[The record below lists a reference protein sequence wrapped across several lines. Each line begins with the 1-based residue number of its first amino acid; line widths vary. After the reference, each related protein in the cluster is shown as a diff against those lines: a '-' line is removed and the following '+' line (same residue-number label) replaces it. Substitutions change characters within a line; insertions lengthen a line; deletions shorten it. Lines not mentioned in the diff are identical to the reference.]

1 MRAAS
6 SAPSPSVEPMNTVP
20 SSSMLMSAP
29 VIAMISLI
37 FLPLGPITSPILST
51 GIWIVMIRGAKV
63 LTSPR
68 GSGIVASITSRI
80 CIRASLACCSA
91 LASTSA
97 GMPWTFMSSWIA
109 VTNSSRAG
117 DLEVHVAE
125 RVLRAEDV
133 GQGHVL
139 PVVGDHA
146 HRDAGNRRLDRHTGV
161 HHRQGRPQTLAI
173 DVEPLELMTSD
184 TRRRA

>member
-6 SAPSPSVEPMNTVP
+6 SAPLPSVEPMNTVP

-51 GIWIVMIRGAKV
+51 GIWIVMIRGAKE

-97 GMPWTFMSSWIA
+97 GMPCTFMSSWIA
-109 VTNSSRAG
+109 VTNSSVPATLKSMSPSASSAPRMS
-117 DLEVHVAE
+117 V
-125 RVLRAEDV
+125 RVTYFPSSAIMPIAMPATGALSGTPASII
-133 GQGHVL
+133 
-139 PVVGDHA
+139 
-146 HRDAGNRRLDRHTGV
+146 DRV
-161 HHRQGRPQTLAI
+161 EPQTLAI